1 MSEEA
6 QAETNETAEEE
17 GEEKSVS
24 NTQEGDK
31 SKKTSI
37 LDEANIISKTMASQ
51 IAEYRE
57 LIHRQEELM
66 ARQMLAGRADAT
78 IEGQKEKEESPKE
91 YKDKIMSGKV

>member
-6 QAETNETAEEE
+6 QETNETTEEE
-17 GEEKSVS
+17 GEDKSVS
-24 NTQEGDK
+24 NTKEGDK

-37 LDEANIISKTMASQ
+37 LDEANSISKTMASQ
-51 IAEYRE
+51 IEEYRE

-66 ARQMLAGRADAT
+66 ARQMLQGKADAT

-91 YKDKIMSGKV
+91 YKDKILRGEV